1 MSDHTKKEADKIH
14 HLVQQ
19 VNRAT
24 NSANANITGMMSDA
38 RYLRQSSALI
48 NDALQ
53 KGFDVMQLADG
64 SVVIS
69 GMKTVSY
76 QYYWDESAGK
86 LVRQK
91 AVTQRASVPV
101 KHKVN
106 MDELDAEDAEEE
118 MFSIKG

>member
-1 MSDHTKKEADKIH
+1 MSEHNKEAEKIH
-14 HLVQQ
+14 HLVKQM
-19 VNRAT
+19 NHAT
-24 NSANANITGMMSDA
+24 NSANANISGMMSDA

-76 QYYWDESAGK
+76 QYYWDENAGK

-91 AVTQRASVPV
+91 ATTQRSAVPV
-101 KHKVN
+101 KHKIN
-106 MDELDAEDAEEE
+106 MDELDAEDADEE
-118 MFSIKG
+118 MFSVKG